1 MKKFLILFISIFTIS
16 SSRGNP
22 WRPTNI
28 IAPEICQRLLR
39 LGEKTFRLDAQPPV
53 KIADG
58 NFDACCTVTTNPQI
72 YINPQLFFSSDYGTK
87 KGIIFHELIH
97 AQQPLITQNNTIKRI
112 PIHSEYS
119 LREREAD
126 IEAARHISCWKCA
139 QEFENSCLALYSLAG
154 QLCIT
159 NVTRKGYA
167 SSEMIAPLVQAKKEI
182 GYECDY
188 HKTLRSHTPYI
199 LSHFITP
206 LIMFGLIRPIP
217 HQIWGYKFIMAG
229 GFFGGL
235 TMEFFVQEAIRK
247 TIESKVASGELEP

>member
-39 LGEKTFRLDAQPPV
+39 LGEKTFGLDSQPPV

-58 NFDACCTVTTNPQI
+58 YFYACCTVATNPQI
-72 YINPQLFFSSDYGTK
+72 YINPQLFFPRNYGAK

-97 AQQPLITQNNTIKRI
+97 AQQPLITQNNTRKLI

-119 LREREAD
+119 HVEREAD

-139 QEFENSCLALYSLAG
+139 QEYANLCLALYSLDG
-154 QLCIT
+154 RTYI
-159 NVTRKGYA
+159 NHVTRKGYA

-182 GYECDY
+182 GDECDY

-217 HQIWGYKFIMAG
+217 HHIWGYKFIMAG
-229 GFFGGL
+229 GFFYGL
-235 TMEFFVQEAIRK
+235 TLEFFIQEEIRK